1 MIILTGASGGIGTAI
16 LSDLSRLDNVIAV
29 YNKKRP
35 NIEELKNVEWVQVDL
50 SDEAKIKD
58 FANDVKS
65 SISKITLIYTAAITI
80 DKLTWQLD
88 VNDWQE
94 VLDTNLKSNFLL
106 TKEFLFP
113 MIKESWGRII
123 HFSSIAGNRG
133 AIGTLAYSASKSGI
147 LGMSKVLAKE
157 YGKFGITSNVI
168 TPGYIDTGLIELLTE
183 EGKEEALKTIPLG
196 KFGDPSNIVNAI
208 EFIIKS
214 DYVNGI
220 SIDIDGGI

>member
-1 MIILTGASGGIGTAI
+1 
-16 LSDLSRLDNVIAV
+16 
-29 YNKKRP
+29 
-35 NIEELKNVEWVQVDL
+35 
-50 SDEAKIKD
+50 
-58 FANDVKS
+58 
-65 SISKITLIYTAAITI
+65 
-80 DKLTWQLD
+80 
-88 VNDWQE
+88 
-94 VLDTNLKSNFLL
+94 
-106 TKEFLFP
+106 

-168 TPGYIDTGLIELLTE
+168 TPGYIDTGLIQLLTE